1 MTQEH
6 PFEQLAAREQMHSG
20 TLAQRNP
27 SRLGY
32 MLLGGW
38 VVLFAANF
46 ILHDSRGLGTGADSF
61 KYLTPAVNLARGL
74 GYTYLGHLELYFPP
88 GYGLRTLPLYLM
100 GFEPIQAALIGNVI
114 VLALACLF
122 AYLICRLYV
131 SRVMAL
137 VAILFVVINTY
148 IMEYTTLA
156 MSEVTFMAGIT
167 GAGYFVLRF
176 IRQPERNP
184 LNLAAAGVFV
194 SYAALTRP
202 EGIGT
207 ALVLLGFLLV
217 DLILRQPRPR
227 LQSRFVGR
235 LAFYALVFAAPAIVV
250 YSPYAAFL
258 SKNLGHFTVTN
269 KAEINYAFG
278 DARTQPDYD
287 LSDPDH
293 TLQEDLYVQQ
303 ALTQG
308 IHSTFEDGL
317 RRLRVNLVRYASY
330 AVRENPAPL
339 AALGFVLVIALWR
352 TRLRRLPLELRNDP
366 DLLEALGFCI
376 VMFAPLVPMAYYLA
390 EPRMFV
396 PFNMFVTIGA
406 VVLMD
411 RLVRAPSNMAPFP
424 VRAVFA
430 LAIAGPLLL
439 LGAYSNIAMSSNNR
453 SEYHLQNAA
462 IALAGLTQSR
472 PVNVMAL
479 RRAEVASYYAN
490 DRRILA
496 DAKFV
501 RAAPDISSDQVAETM
516 RSEDLQYLVLDRH
529 YIRTRPGLASLWA
542 CTPGACPTSL
552 RLVAE
557 RPGEYRIFE
566 LAPASG

>member
-1 MTQEH
+1 M
-6 PFEQLAAREQMHSG
+6 PSG
-20 TLAQRNP
+20 TLDQRNV
-27 SRLGY
+27 SRLCY
-32 MLLGGW
+32 VMLGAWLL
-38 VVLFAANF
+38 LFAANF
-46 ILHDSRGLGTGADSF
+46 MLHDSRGLGTGADSF
-61 KYLTPAVNLARGL
+61 KYLTPAVNLSRGL

-88 GYGLRTLPLYLM
+88 GYGLRTLPLYLL

-137 VAILFVVINTY
+137 VAILFVVMNAY
-148 IMEYTTLA
+148 VMEYTALA

-194 SYAALTRP
+194 SCAALTRP

-207 ALVLLGFLLV
+207 AAVLLGFLLL
-217 DLILRQPRPR
+217 DLTLRQPPPR

-235 LAFYALVFAAPAIVV
+235 LAFYALVFVVPAIMV
-250 YSPYAAFL
+250 YSPYAVYL

-287 LSDPDH
+287 LGDPDH
-293 TLQEDLYVQQ
+293 VLQEDLYVQQ
-303 ALTQG
+303 ALSQG
-308 IHSTFEDGL
+308 INSTFEDGL
-317 RRLRVNLVRYASY
+317 RRLRINLVRYASY
-330 AVRENPAPL
+330 AVRENTGAL
-339 AALGFVLVIALWR
+339 VALGLVLAVALWR
-352 TRLRRLPLELRNDP
+352 TRFRRLPLDIRGDP
-366 DLLEALGFCI
+366 DLLEAIGFCV

-390 EPRMFV
+390 EPRMFI

-411 RLVRAPSNMAPFP
+411 RLVAAPSTMPRMTLRTA
-424 VRAVFA
+424 FA

-439 LGAYSNIAMSSNNR
+439 LGADSNIAMASKNR
-453 SEYHLQNAA
+453 SEYYLQNAA
-462 IALAGLTQSR
+462 IALAGLAQSR

-490 DRRILA
+490 DRRILP
-496 DAKFV
+496 DARFV
-501 RAAPDISSDQVAETM
+501 RAAPDISSDEVAEAM
-516 RSEDLQYLVLDRH
+516 RSEGLNYLLLDRH

-542 CTPGACPTSL
+542 CTADTCPTSL
-552 RLVAE
+552 HLVADM
-557 RPGEYRIFE
+557 PGEYRIFE
-566 LAPASG
+566 LAPASS

>member
-1 MTQEH
+1 
-6 PFEQLAAREQMHSG
+6 MHFG
-20 TLAQRNP
+20 TLGQRNA
-27 SRLGY
+27 SRLWY
-32 MLLGGW
+32 ILLGGW

-46 ILHDSRGLGTGADSF
+46 MLHDSRGLGTGADSF

-88 GYGLRTLPLYLM
+88 GYGLRTLPLYLL

-137 VAILFVVINTY
+137 VAILFVVMNTY
-148 IMEYTTLA
+148 IMEYTALA
-156 MSEVTFMAGIT
+156 MSEVTFMAGIA

-176 IRQPERNP
+176 IRQPRRNP

-194 SYAALTRP
+194 SCAALTRP

-207 ALVLLGFLLV
+207 AIVLLGFLLV
-217 DLILRQPRPR
+217 DLILRQPPR
-227 LQSRFVGR
+227 LQSGFVGR

-250 YSPYAAFL
+250 YSPYVVFL

-278 DARTQPDYD
+278 DARTQPEYD
-287 LSDPDH
+287 LGNPDH
-293 TLQEDLYVQQ
+293 VLQEDLYVQQ
-303 ALTQG
+303 ALAQG

-317 RRLRVNLVRYASY
+317 RRLRINLARYASY
-330 AVRENPAPL
+330 AVRENLAPL
-339 AALGFVLVIALWR
+339 AALGLVVVVGLWR
-352 TRLRRLPLELRNDP
+352 TRLRRLPLEFRNDP

-411 RLVRAPSNMAPFP
+411 RLVAAPSSMTPLPIRPA
-424 VRAVFA
+424 FA

-439 LGAYSNIAMSSNNR
+439 LGAYSNIAMSSTNR
-453 SEYHLQNAA
+453 SEYHVQNAA

-490 DRRILA
+490 DRRILP

-516 RSEDLQYLVLDRH
+516 RSEGLTYLLLDRH

-542 CTPGACPTSL
+542 CTPDACPASL